1 MLNRLLRYGWAAPT
15 TLLGLLFASLL
26 LMTGARV
33 QRVQGVIEVY
43 GGWLANK
50 LALSSGFAALT
61 LGHVVMG
68 YSADCLQ
75 QLRAHEHV
83 HVRQAEQWGI
93 LFVPAYLLAGLW
105 QLLRGRHVY
114 YDNPFEQQAFAVEAL
129 SCQVPGIKKR
139 Q

>member
-1 MLNRLLRYGWAAPT
+1 MLSRLLRYGWAAPT

-33 QRVQGVIEVY
+33 QLVQGVIEVY

-61 LGHVVMG
+61 LGHVVLG

-105 QLLRGRHVY
+105 QLLLGRHVY

-129 SCQVPGIKKR
+129 SCQTHARRPE
-139 Q
+139 